1 MDRNA
6 LPIDPHYREEL
17 EGVLSFSS
25 FADAEETIK
34 RLDNLCRQYR
44 SVSDK
49 KGVDYCRQIAS
60 MGRRRAELISSN
72 KRVNPQKRLQKQ
84 EIANWFKIWLE
95 TPDIFPDWLE
105 MRKKADEFQ
114 RLLES
119 ESVRE
124 SKSGE

>member
-1 MDRNA
+1 
-6 LPIDPHYREEL
+6 
-17 EGVLSFSS
+17 LSFSS

-60 MGRRRAELISSN
+60 MGRRRAELISRN

-119 ESVRE
+119 EGVRE